1 MSFSGG
7 VEMKKRLGLLFWI
20 VLTVIVIINVLPYLW
35 TILTSLKQQ
44 NEIYGVKILPTK
56 FYLDNY
62 IQVIVESNFLT
73 NIWNSLVVSG
83 STALICII
91 IGVPAAYAFAR
102 LKFKFQNTLFML
114 VLFITIFPGI
124 FIISPLFSFLKGI
137 GAIDTYFALI
147 LPYVAYFTPLVVWIL
162 TGFFRTIPKAI
173 EEVAIM
179 DGCGIFKVITRII
192 LPLSIPGILTV
203 GIIAFTLSWNEFLFA
218 LIFTS
223 SDKART
229 IPVAISQFQGVH
241 SLNWGQMT
249 AAAITA
255 TIPIVLISVALQK
268 YIISGLTAGA
278 IKE

>member
-1 MSFSGG
+1 MLGG
-7 VEMKKRLGLLFWI
+7 IVMNKRMGLLFWI
-20 VLTVIVIINVLPYLW
+20 SLTIIVIINVLPYFW

-44 NEIYGVKILPTK
+44 NEIYMKKILPEE
-56 FYLDNY
+56 FFLDNY
-62 IQVIVESNFLT
+62 IQVILESGFFT
-73 NIWNSLVVSG
+73 NILNSLIISG

-102 LKFKFQNTLFML
+102 LKFKFQNLLFML

-124 FIISPLFSFLKGI
+124 FIISPLFSFLKAI

-162 TGFFRTIPKAI
+162 TGFFRTIPHAI

-179 DGCGIFKVITRII
+179 DGCGVFGLITRII
-192 LPLSIPGILTV
+192 LPLSLPGILTV

-223 SDKART
+223 SDNART
-229 IPVAISQFQGVH
+229 VPVAISQFQGVH

-255 TIPIVLISVALQK
+255 TIPIVLISIALQK

>member
-1 MSFSGG
+1 MKGG
-7 VEMKKRLGLLFWI
+7 DVLKKRLGLLFWI
-20 VLTVIVIINVLPYLW
+20 PLILIVFINVLPYLW

-44 NEIYGVKILPTK
+44 SEIYALNILPK
-56 FYLDNY
+56 EWFIDNY
-62 IQVIVESNFLT
+62 VQVIAESGFFK
-73 NIWNSLVVSG
+73 NILNSLIVSG
-83 STALICII
+83 STALICIL

-102 LKFKFQNTLFML
+102 LKFKYQNVLFML

-124 FIISPLFSFLKGI
+124 FIISPLFSFLKEI

-162 TGFFRTIPKAI
+162 TGFFRTIPHAL
-173 EEVAIM
+173 EEAAIM
-179 DGCGIFKVITRII
+179 DGCGLFKLITRII
-192 LPLSIPGILTV
+192 LPLSLPGILTV
-203 GIIAFTLSWNEFLFA
+203 GIISFTLSWNEFLFA

-223 SDKART
+223 SDNART
-229 IPVAISQFQGVH
+229 VPVAISQFQGVH

-255 TIPIVLISVALQK
+255 TIPIVLISIALQK